1 MRKILALYLCISM
14 MLTGCSMNR
23 ESTQPLPSI
32 EQTPTSSNSAA
43 DEDTNAPTTDEQE
56 ILDETATELLAVS
69 VPAVTERFEQE
80 DGAELFSYT
89 APHMQLI
96 LPDADVADKVIL
108 DFLNRVDTAQADAES
123 ILNSAKNDYT
133 PNAPWVPYFYQIIY
147 SPTRIDHGVLSLFGA
162 QNSYA
167 GGMHGSK
174 SCVAANYDLLT
185 GDVLTL
191 GSIMHMDA
199 DKEDFIEIIINKLED
214 VKEEYYLYDD
224 YKEGVRSRLD
234 GDENLYEDFFFTTTG
249 LSFFFSP
256 YEIAPYASGIITV
269 EIPYN
274 ELPGLIYD
282 GYFPAERE
290 QIYGSMHTGSF
301 MSTDMEQFDN
311 MAEVTL
317 VTGEEIMVVYPEGRV
332 EDIRIALP
340 GDGINVPEY
349 TVFAAF
355 EMSDKDAVVISLSKE
370 MIDGI
375 TITYSSGDT
384 SVSIPLSE

>member
-1 MRKILALYLCISM
+1 LAILIA
-14 MLTGCSMNR
+14 GCGTPH
-23 ESTQPLPSI
+23 ESKPTPPLP
-32 EQTPTSSNSAA
+32 EQTLPSDHPAEDAEITAPVTEEQ
-43 DEDTNAPTTDEQE
+43 DELCDQ
-56 ILDETATELLAVS
+56 ETATELLAVS
-69 VPAVTERFEQE
+69 VPAVSERFELE
-80 DGAELFSYT
+80 DGTELFTYT

-96 LPDADVADKVIL
+96 LPDEDVADKVIL
-108 DFLNRVDTAQADAES
+108 DFLNRVDSAQEDAEN
-123 ILNSAKNDYT
+123 ILNTAKKDYNS
-133 PNAPWVPYFYQIIY
+133 NAPWFPYFYQIIY
-147 SPTRIDHGVLSLFGA
+147 SPMRIDHGVLSLFGV
-162 QNSYA
+162 QNSYS

-174 SCVAANYDLLT
+174 SCIAANYDLLT

-199 DKEDFIEIIINKLED
+199 DIEDFIEIIIDKLED
-214 VKEEYYLYDD
+214 VSDDYYLYDD
-224 YKEGVRSRLD
+224 YKDGVRSRLD

-269 EIPYN
+269 EIPYS

-290 QIYGSMHTGSF
+290 QIHGSMQTGSF
-301 MSTDMEQFDN
+301 MNTDMEQFNN

-332 EDIRIALP
+332 EDIRIVLP
-340 GDGINVPEY
+340 GDGMNMPEY

-370 MIDGI
+370 MINGI
-375 TITYSSGDT
+375 TIAYSSGNT
-384 SVSIPLSE
+384 SVTIPLSE